1 MKSILFITG
10 RVIISLYFFIPGILK
25 FFFWSSHVQLMETHN
40 MPMVPQL
47 LALAGTT
54 QMLAGIALFFGRYTV
69 TACIFLGI
77 LVVLINFNLHDFWN
91 DYEGINST
99 HEAQNFIKNLGI
111 LAGLSLLAS
120 ISINNTGSKEFPE
133 K

>member
-1 MKSILFITG
+1 
-10 RVIISLYFFIPGILK
+10 
-25 FFFWSSHVQLMETHN
+25 